1 MAEGS
6 LPALFVS
13 HGAPT
18 LPLEQIPAREFL
30 AGLGTRYPDA
40 KAVLC
45 VSAHWATRAPAV
57 SAVDTPETIH
67 DFYGFPAPLYE
78 MRYPV
83 SGVPDLAPRVAAL
96 LRDAG
101 ISCDLDRKRGLD
113 HGAWV
118 PLMLMFPD
126 ADVPAF
132 QLSIQGHLDPARHL
146 ALGQAIAPLRRE
158 GVLVM
163 GSGGAVHPLGYAVLG
178 PGEKTDGWAEDFY
191 AWLRDAVERG
201 DTSSLIDYKR
211 LAPFPQRA
219 HPYPDHYMPILT
231 AMGAAGSGAK
241 GEVIHQSWQWGDLG
255 MAAFEFSD

>member
-1 MAEGS
+1 MGDGS
-6 LPALFVS
+6 LPTLFVS

-18 LPLEQIPAREFL
+18 LPLEQIPARDFL
-30 AGLGTRYPDA
+30 AGLGARYSDA

-45 VSAHWATRAPAV
+45 VSAHWATETPAV
-57 SAVDTPETIH
+57 SAVAAPETIH

-78 MRYPV
+78 MRYPAR
-83 SGVPDLAPRVAAL
+83 GAPDLAPRVAGL
-96 LRDAG
+96 LGDAG
-101 ISCDLDRKRGLD
+101 ISCNVDTRRGLD

-126 ADVPAF
+126 ADVPSF

-146 ALGQAIAPLRRE
+146 ALGQALAHLRHE
-158 GVLVM
+158 GILVM

-178 PGEKTDGWAEDFY
+178 PGAKTDGWAEEFY
-191 AWLRDAVERG
+191 AWLRDAVETG
-201 DTSSLIDYKR
+201 DSKSLIDYKR
-211 LAPFPQRA
+211 LAPYPERA

-231 AMGAAGSGAK
+231 ALGAAGAGAK
-241 GEVIHQSWQWGDLG
+241 GEVIHESWQWGDLG

>member
-1 MAEGS
+1 
-6 LPALFVS
+6 
-13 HGAPT
+13 
-18 LPLEQIPAREFL
+18 
-30 AGLGTRYPDA
+30 
-40 KAVLC
+40 
-45 VSAHWATRAPAV
+45 
-57 SAVDTPETIH
+57 
-67 DFYGFPAPLYE
+67 
-78 MRYPV
+78 
-83 SGVPDLAPRVAAL
+83 
-96 LRDAG
+96 
-101 ISCDLDRKRGLD
+101 
-113 HGAWV
+113 
-118 PLMLMFPD
+118 
-126 ADVPAF
+126 
-132 QLSIQGHLDPARHL
+132 
-146 ALGQAIAPLRRE
+146 
-158 GVLVM
+158 M